1 MNINFTIET
10 KDVLLDKIIEYNR
23 LYRLGTP
30 KVSDAI
36 YDGMVNYLKEID
48 PDNEWFKH
56 PEPATVASGRK
67 VRLPIPM
74 KSLNKAKDISEV
86 IKWYKSLGLS
96 ENTKVVCMPKFDGLS
111 LLYDERFGKAYSRG
125 GVENEGQDCTEHIK
139 ACSIDRSKSPLLYTY
154 GEFLFST
161 ANWIGN
167 FQGKVS
173 EETGEPYKS
182 PRNTA
187 AGLLNRDTPSSNLS
201 FATYFRYGADPTS
214 LMDFQ
219 TYEQLISYICS
230 TFHQERLYASYSIQQ
245 LSDKLLMNLFQKW
258 RKQYYIDGIVIYIDD
273 LHIWDIVGRHQTS
286 GNPLYTIAYKHP
298 DFTESF
304 ETTVKG
310 VNWKVSKSGA
320 LKPVVNIETV
330 DTGDCNMEN
339 PTGYNA
345 GWIDDM
351 GIAKNAKILVTRS
364 GGVIPKILEILVPA
378 NMEEQQG
385 MWDEL
390 SACPHCGQPTQ
401 WNSNYI
407 ELCCTNKDCPGIKL
421 AKIVFFFMT
430 CGVENVGEET
440 FTKLFNAG
448 YTTIK
453 SILDITFD
461 QLLQIDG
468 FGESLSNIIL
478 ENNTKIKKGVDIAV
492 LMHASDCFP
501 GIGEVKAKKILNEIS
516 DDERQ
521 SFYERRFVRT
531 QDFLDSEE
539 FKAMTK
545 TMQSFILGV
554 PLFYE
559 FMNEVDVPIL
569 LPTEM
574 KCNKNGK
581 CAGMSVCF
589 SGIRDSQLEEDI
601 QREGGVIAS
610 GISKKTTHLVVKD
623 VNGSSSKI
631 TKARTLG
638 IPILSL
644 DNFKRCI

>member
-1 MNINFTIET
+1 MQTKIEN
-10 KDVLLDKIIEYNR
+10 LLSKIKTYNESYRKGEGEILDSEYDKLVEE
-23 LYRLGTP
+23 
-30 KVSDAI
+30 
-36 YDGMVNYLKEID
+36 LKALD

-56 PEPATVASGRK
+56 PEPAAVASGRK
-67 VRLPIPM
+67 VHLPIPM

-125 GVENEGQDCTEHIK
+125 GVENEGQDCTTHVK
-139 ACSIDRSKSPLLYTY
+139 ACRIDRSGSSLLYTY

-161 ANWIGN
+161 ASWVGN
-167 FQGKVS
+167 FQGRTS
-173 EETGEPYKS
+173 EETGELYKS

-201 FATYFRYGADPTS
+201 FATYFRYGTDPTS

-219 TYEQLISYICS
+219 TYEQLISYICN
-230 TFHQERLYASYSIQQ
+230 TFHQEHLYTVHSIQQ
-245 LSDKLLMNLFQKW
+245 LSEKLLMELFQKW

-273 LHIWDIVGRHQTS
+273 LQIWEIVGRHQTT
-286 GNPLYTIAYKHP
+286 GNPLYAIAYKHP
-298 DFTESF
+298 EFTESF

-320 LKPVVNIETV
+320 LKPVVKIEAI

-364 GGVIPKILEILVPA
+364 GGVIPKILETLVPA
-378 NMEEQQG
+378 NEEEQQS

-390 SACPHCGQPTQ
+390 AACPHCGQPTQ

-407 ELCCTNKDCPGIKL
+407 ELCCTNKYCPGIQL

-440 FTKLFNAG
+440 FSKLFNAG
-448 YTTIK
+448 YTSIK

-468 FGESLSNIIL
+468 FGESLSNIVL
-478 ENNTKIKKGVDIAV
+478 ENNRKIKMGIDIPV

-516 DDERQ
+516 DEEKQ
-521 SFYERRFVRT
+521 YFYERKFGKS
-531 QDFLDSEE
+531 QDFFSSNE
-539 FKAMTK
+539 FKVLSK

-554 PLFYE
+554 PSFYE
-559 FMNEVDVPIL
+559 FMDDVDIPML
-569 LPTEM
+569 LPIKTE
-574 KCNKNGK
+574 CNTNGK
-581 CAGMSVCF
+581 YAGMVVCF
-589 SGIRDSQLEEDI
+589 SGIRDSQLEEEI
-601 QREGGVIAS
+601 RREGGSIAS

-631 TKARTLG
+631 TKARILG
-638 IPILSL
+638 ASIISL
-644 DNFKRCI
+644 DEFKGGI